1 MADYCSSE
9 RIHIGILTV
18 PASAAQGCA
27 DAMVRGGVKAIW
39 NFAPVHLSAPPGVL
53 VQRENMASSLALLS
67 YHLKQAEEG
76 LADEKN

>member
-1 MADYCSSE
+1 ML
-9 RIHIGILTV
+9 RIRLRPNENIIRYSIGIQIVTIV
-18 PASAAQGCA
+18 
-27 DAMVRGGVKAIW
+27 IW

-76 LADEKN
+76 LTDEKN